1 LTQQATGR
9 RTPSPLAARASE
21 RSTAL
26 RWASGPPH
34 APQGAPAPCREC
46 TIDAVIAWEFPVVAG
61 SFGWPS
67 TAPFDDTDYRELA
80 AKALNAAVAEV
91 SPPPG
96 VTVHQ
101 IVTEGNAAQVL
112 LDAAKDADP
121 LVVGN
126 RGHGGFADALIGSV
140 SVCCL
145 HHATC
150 PVVNVRTPRHSAQ
163 R

>member
-1 LTQQATGR
+1 MVAGVDA
-9 RTPSPLAARASE
+9 SPTSIA
-21 RSTAL
+21 AL
-26 RWASGPPH
+26 RWAVHQAQLSGS
-34 APQGAPAPCREC
+34 

-112 LDAAKDADP
+112 LDAAKDADL

-140 SVCCL
+140 SVRCL

-150 PVVNVRTPRHSAQ
+150 PLVIIRTPPHGASSE
-163 R
+163 